1 MKYLL
6 IIQLILV
13 FLIPAEAAVNN
24 SDLIIN
30 GGIEEITLQEG
41 EKYHLR
47 IQDDLTRLPIFKD
60 LYFQSTNPLVAS
72 VGKRNGIVRAHFV
85 GKATII
91 VTAADGDNADITITV
106 ERKTTKKPIPTLFFF
121 LLILT
126 LAGVIF
132 LLRQ

>member
-6 IIQLILV
+6 LIQLILL

-30 GGIEEITLQEG
+30 GGLDEITLQEG

-60 LYFQSTNPLVAS
+60 LYFQSTNPLVAT
-72 VGKRNGIVRAHFV
+72 VGKRNGIVRAHFT
-85 GKATII
+85 GETTII
-91 VTAADGDNADITITV
+91 VTAKDGDNADITVTV
-106 ERKTTKKPIPTLFFF
+106 ESKNRKKASPPLFFF
-121 LLILT
+121 LLILIS
-126 LAGVIF
+126 AGG
-132 LLRQ
+132 LLLIKG